1 MAKETIKDKRARTY
15 DLEDRLVD
23 FAVAVCQIIDGFPST
38 KVGNLVSNQLLR
50 CSTAT
55 APNYGEAQ
63 SAESRRDFVHKMK
76 ICLKEM
82 RETQVWLKF
91 ASRMELVEPHET
103 RGVIEECGQLISIF
117 VRSIQTA
124 REKVD

>member
-1 MAKETIKDKRARTY
+1 MTKETIKRPRIY
-15 DLEDRLVD
+15 DLENRLVD
-23 FAVAVCQIIDGFPST
+23 FAVTVCRIAEGFPPT

-63 SAESRRDFVHKMK
+63 SAESRKDFVHKMK
-76 ICLKEM
+76 ICLKEL

-91 ASRMELVEPHET
+91 ASRIELLET
-103 RGVIEECGQLISIF
+103 PETEVVIKECGQLISIF
-117 VRSIQTA
+117 VKSIQTA
-124 REKVD
+124 KEKRD